1 MQQQDGGAGANNKKF
16 QFTYDKIVAVVAI
29 LLAIIAVVLAVL
41 LSM

>member
-1 MQQQDGGAGANNKKF
+1 MQQQDGGAGAKKKF
-16 QFTYDKIVAVVAI
+16 QFTYDKIVAVVAL

>member
-1 MQQQDGGAGANNKKF
+1 MQQQDGGAGAKKKF
-16 QFTYDKIVAVVAI
+16 QLTYDKIVAVVAL